1 MKESREKR
9 IYIIWLHLCKLKKNN
24 RPTNLSRQKVRIVV
38 AMQGW
43 GYNLGGSMGEE
54 AQWVAKNILN
64 LDLGDGDTYVYTSTI
79 LRGWTQYLCTL
90 CKLYLNKKIKEL
102 KSVQ

>member
-1 MKESREKR
+1 
-9 IYIIWLHLCKLKKNN
+9 
-24 RPTNLSRQKVRIVV
+24 
-38 AMQGW
+38 
-43 GYNLGGSMGEE
+43 MGEE
-54 AQWVAKNILN
+54 AQQVAENILN